1 VKTLWFV
8 GLSMQSSTIVDG
20 ILATLLNGLNIKI
33 MWVLTLFKIFK
44 PFVFKIFFTFSL
56 IDVMGKLERVW
67 VTKVV

>member
-1 VKTLWFV
+1 
-8 GLSMQSSTIVDG
+8 MQSSTIVDG